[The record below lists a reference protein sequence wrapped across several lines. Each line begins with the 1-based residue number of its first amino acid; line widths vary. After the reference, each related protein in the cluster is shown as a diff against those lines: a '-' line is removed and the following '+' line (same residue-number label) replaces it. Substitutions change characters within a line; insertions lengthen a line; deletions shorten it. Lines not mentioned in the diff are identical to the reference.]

1 MDIQV
6 DLSSKPACKS
16 KFAGIISK
24 INNVYRK
31 DVTSRLDTLF
41 GESTKKKD
49 EKAQQANGQQVEEEK
64 EKPYETVNEG
74 MTTDTTDISEESK
87 RKQLDKESS

>member
-49 EKAQQANGQQVEEEK
+49 EKAQ
-64 EKPYETVNEG
+64 
-74 MTTDTTDISEESK
+74 
-87 RKQLDKESS
+87 